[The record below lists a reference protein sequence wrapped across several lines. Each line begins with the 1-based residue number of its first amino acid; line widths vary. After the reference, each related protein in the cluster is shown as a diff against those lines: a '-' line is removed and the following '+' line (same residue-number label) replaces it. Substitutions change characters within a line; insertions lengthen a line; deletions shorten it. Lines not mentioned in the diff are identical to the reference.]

1 MIITE
6 QFSLGDA
13 EIFSRGECTG
23 WTSLVS
29 PQTSNVPLWVPS
41 EIGIQDIM

>member
-13 EIFSRGECTG
+13 EIFSR
-23 WTSLVS
+23 TSLVS
-29 PQTSNVPLWVPS
+29 TQTSIVPLCAPS
-41 EIGIQDIM
+41 EIGIRA